1 MEKFEKD
8 IERLKLLFE
17 QKSKTVIDKKSFEEL
32 RNLFLSRKKGYV
44 KEIFNQIKNL
54 PSSQKPHAGKLAN
67 EFKEYIVSQL
77 AQIEKNLS
85 AIKREEEKIDLFL
98 PGERRYIGSIHPIN
112 IIQKEIEEIF
122 LTMGYSI
129 EEGPEIETD
138 YYNFS
143 ALNFPEEHPARDM
156 WDTLYITDDILLRT
170 HTSPVQVRVME
181 RKKPP
186 IKIIVPGRVFR
197 KDEPDPTHLP
207 MFYQVEGLVVDEDIS
222 FSHLKGTL
230 DYFLKVLFSGR
241 VRTRFRPSYFPF
253 TEPSAEV
260 DISCP
265 ICEGNKSDC
274 GICKGTGWI
283 EILGSGMVHPQ
294 VLKNV
299 NIDPEKYTGFAFGLG
314 IERIAMIKYQIP
326 DMRLFYENDLR
337 FIRQF
342 S

>member
-1 MEKFEKD
+1 MEKFEKT
-8 IERLKLLFE
+8 IGKLKLLFE
-17 QKSKTVIDKKSFEEL
+17 QKSKSVVDRQSFEEL
-32 RNLFLSRKKGYV
+32 RNLFLSRKKGYI
-44 KEIFNQIKNL
+44 KEIFNQIREL
-54 PSSQKPHAGKLAN
+54 PPSERPHAGQLAN
-67 EFKEYIVSQL
+67 EFKEYITSKL
-77 AQIEKNLS
+77 AQIEKNIS
-85 AIKREEEKIDLFL
+85 FKKEEEEKVDLFL
-98 PGERRYIGSIHPIN
+98 PGEKKHIGSIHPIN

-197 KDEPDPTHLP
+197 KDEPDSTHLP
-207 MFYQVEGLVVDEDIS
+207 MFYQVEGLVVDEGIN

-230 DYFLKVLFSGR
+230 DYFLKVLFSGKIK
-241 VRTRFRPSYFPF
+241 TRFRPSYFPF

-265 ICEGNKSDC
+265 ICEGENSDC

-294 VLKNV
+294 VFKNV

-337 FIRQF
+337 FIKQF

>member
-1 MEKFEKD
+1 MEKFEKTLS
-8 IERLKLLFE
+8 RLKLLFE
-17 QKSKTVIDKKSFEEL
+17 QKSKSVVDKQSYQEL
-32 RNLFLSRKKGYV
+32 RNLFLSRKKGYI
-44 KEIFNQIKNL
+44 KDIFSQIKNL
-54 PSSQKPHAGKLAN
+54 PSSERPRAGQLAN
-67 EFKEYIVSQL
+67 EFKEYIISKL
-77 AQIEKNLS
+77 AQIEKNISL
-85 AIKREEEKIDLFL
+85 KEEEEEKIDLFL
-98 PGERRYIGSIHPIN
+98 PGEKRYIGAIHPIN

-122 LTMGYSI
+122 LRMGYSI

-156 WDTLYITDDILLRT
+156 WDTLYISDDILLRT

-181 RKKPP
+181 KRKPP

-197 KDEPDPTHLP
+197 RDEPDPTHLP
-207 MFYQVEGLVVDEDIS
+207 MFYQVEGLVVDEGIN

-230 DYFLKVLFSGR
+230 DYFLKTLFLGKIK
-241 VRTRFRPSYFPF
+241 TRFRPSYFPF

-265 ICEGNKSDC
+265 VCEGEKADC

-294 VLKNV
+294 VFKTV
-299 NIDPEKYTGFAFGLG
+299 NIDPEKYSGFAFGLG

>member
-1 MEKFEKD
+1 MEKLENTINK
-8 IERLKLLFE
+8 LKLLFE
-17 QKSKTVIDKKSFEEL
+17 QKSKSVVDKQSFEEL
-32 RNLFLSRKKGYV
+32 RNLFLSRKKGYI
-44 KEIFNQIKNL
+44 KEIFNQIREL
-54 PSSQKPHAGKLAN
+54 PPSERPQAGRLAN
-67 EFKEYIVSQL
+67 EFKEYITSKL
-77 AQIEKNLS
+77 AQIEKS
-85 AIKREEEKIDLFL
+85 ITFKKEKEGKVDLFL
-98 PGERRYIGSIHPIN
+98 PGEKKYIGSFHPIN

-181 RKKPP
+181 KKKPP

-207 MFYQVEGLVVDEDIS
+207 MFYQVEGLVVDEGIN

-230 DYFLKVLFSGR
+230 DYFLKILFSGKIK
-241 VRTRFRPSYFPF
+241 TRFRPSYFPF

-265 ICEGNKSDC
+265 ICEGKNPDC

-294 VLKNV
+294 VFKNV

-337 FIRQF
+337 FIKQF